1 MADLSLADALTEPS
15 PDIEGEIKRDFIA
28 TLEAEAFDDV
38 VGETVGKTDYIP
50 LLDVDEKTGNSESKK
65 KPCSETSQIEDTPSS
80 KPTLLA
86 NGGHGIEGSDTTGNP
101 CSCLSYEWRSLG
113 MTFRC
118 VHSHFMIDI
127 YLFFYFHL
135 VMLIFSHNEML
146 YCHSGHIQVIQYLN
160 GEAARLVRAAL
171 LKCDDFHMPSFSFSL
186 SFFFL
191 FWPNVEDVELCF

>member
-86 NGGHGIEGSDTTGNP
+86 NGGHGIEGSDTTEAMFDIFLLLVTSP

-135 VMLIFSHNEML
+135 VMLIFVML
-146 YCHSGHIQVIQYLN
+146 YCHSGHTQVIQYLN

-186 SFFFL
+186 FFFPFL
-191 FWPNVEDVELCF
+191 AQC